1 MWQQNIFMN
10 TGQTPMVLIDRSA
23 RHVSPQILAKVEY
36 LNPSGS
42 HYCRVANTIVDH
54 AEKEKLVEP
63 GMTLVDWTNGSS
75 GIALAMA
82 AVTRGYKVLLV
93 VPDRISREK
102 QQLLRALGAE
112 IVITPSDARPGE
124 PRSCVNVAEN
134 LVQNLPHAFFA
145 NMYENDL
152 NRKVHRENTG
162 PEIWEQTEGRVTHL
176 FVPVLSGAMISG
188 LGRFMKAKRSEVKVI
203 GVEPEGSVYRELFH
217 TGRAGE
223 ASLYELEEAGGLW
236 KSNCWDADV
245 IDDIVQVSDRDA
257 FNCGREL
264 LRNDAI
270 FAGGSSGAV
279 LFASLRAGALLDESA
294 VIVSVLSDYGGYYL
308 SKMYNDEWMKEKG
321 FYRKVSSP
329 KDEITAE
336 DVVGLKTR
344 KELIFAHPEHTLSEV
359 FEMMRQHD
367 VSQVPVVSYGT
378 AIGSISE
385 NKILSILIEND
396 EAMNSK
402 VVGYMEQSFPVCD
415 SQTTISELSEKLQVS
430 TSGVLITLSDGTL
443 QLLTKSD
450 LIEALTQKSLL
461 RQSRNS

>member
-1 MWQQNIFMN
+1 MWQQDIFKM
-10 TGQTPMVLIDRSA
+10 TGQTPMVLINRSA
-23 RHVSPQILAKVEY
+23 RHIKPQVMAKVEY
-36 LNPSGS
+36 LNPSGT

-54 AEKEKLVEP
+54 AEKERLIRP
-63 GMTLVDWTNGSS
+63 GMTLVDWTYGSS

-93 VPDRISREK
+93 VPDKISREK
-102 QQLLRALGAE
+102 QQVLKALGAE
-112 IVITPSDARPGE
+112 IVITPSDALPGE

-134 LVQNLPHAFFA
+134 LVQNLPHAYFT
-145 NMYENDL
+145 NMYENEL
-152 NRKVHRENTG
+152 NRRVHIEKTG
-162 PEIWEQTEGRVTHL
+162 PEIWEQAEGGISHL
-176 FVPVLSGAMISG
+176 FVPVISGAMISG
-188 LGRFMKAKRSEVKVI
+188 LGRFLKTKRPEIKII
-203 GVEPEGSVYRELFH
+203 GVEPEGSIYRELFH

-223 ASLYELEEAGGLW
+223 TAGYELEEIGGLW
-236 KSNCWDADV
+236 ESAYWEASV
-245 IDDIVQVSDRDA
+245 IDDIVQVNDRDA

-279 LFASLRAGALLDESA
+279 LFAALRAGALLDESA
-294 VIVSVLSDYGGYYL
+294 RIVVIMSDYGGYYL
-308 SKMYNDEWMKEKG
+308 SKMYSDEWMKQKG

-336 DVVGLKTR
+336 DIVELKTR
-344 KELIFAHPEHTLSEV
+344 KDLICAHPEHTLSEV

-402 VVGYMEQSFPVCD
+402 VVGYMEQSFPVCG
-415 SQTTISELSEKLQVS
+415 SHTTISELSEKLQES
-430 TSGVLITLSDGTL
+430 ASGVLITLSDGGL

-450 LIEALTQKSLL
+450 LIEALTHK
-461 RQSRNS
+461 

>member
-1 MWQQNIFMN
+1 MWQQNIFMK
-10 TGQTPMVLIDRSA
+10 TGQTPMVLVNRSA
-23 RHVSPQILAKVEY
+23 RHVKPQIMAKVEY
-36 LNPSGS
+36 LNPSGT
-42 HYCRVANTIVDH
+42 HYCRVAHTIVDH
-54 AEKEKLVEP
+54 AEKERLIKQ
-63 GMTLVDWTNGSS
+63 GMTLVDWTYGSS

-93 VPDRISREK
+93 VPDKISREK
-102 QQLLRALGAE
+102 QQVLKALGAE

-134 LVQNLPHAFFA
+134 LVQNLPHAFFT
-145 NMYENDL
+145 NMYENEL
-152 NRKVHRENTG
+152 NRKVHIEKTG
-162 PEIWEQTEGRVTHL
+162 PEIWEQTEGGVTHL
-176 FVPVLSGAMISG
+176 FVPVISGAMISG
-188 LGRFMKAKRSEVKVI
+188 LGRFLKTKRPEVKII
-203 GVEPEGSVYRELFH
+203 GVEPEGSIYRELFH
-217 TGRAGE
+217 TGRAGQ
-223 ASLYELEEAGGLW
+223 ASAYELEEVGGLW
-236 KSNCWDADV
+236 ESKYWDAAV

-257 FNCGREL
+257 FNSSREL

-279 LFASLRAGALLDESA
+279 LFAALRAGALLDESA
-294 VIVSVLSDYGGYYL
+294 RIVSILSDYGGYYL
-308 SKMYNDEWMKEKG
+308 SKMYSDEWMKQKG
-321 FYRKVSSP
+321 FYTKASSP

-367 VSQVPVVSYGT
+367 VSQVPVVSYGA

-415 SQTTISELSEKLQVS
+415 SHATISELSEKLQES
-430 TSGVLITLSDGTL
+430 ASGVLITLSDGSL

-450 LIEALTQKSLL
+450 LIEALTHK
-461 RQSRNS
+461 

>member
-1 MWQQNIFMN
+1 MWQQNIF
-10 TGQTPMVLIDRSA
+10 TGTDQTSMVLINRSA
-23 RHVSPQILAKVEY
+23 RHIKPQILAKVEF
-36 LNPSGS
+36 LNPSGT
-42 HYCRVANTIVDH
+42 HYSRVANTIVDH
-54 AEKEKLVEP
+54 AEKEGLITP
-63 GMTLVDWTNGSS
+63 GMTLVDWTYGCS

-93 VPDRISREK
+93 VPDKISREK
-102 QQLLRALGAE
+102 QQVLKAMGAE
-112 IVITPSDARPGE
+112 IVITPSDALPGE

-145 NMYENDL
+145 NMYENEL
-152 NRKVHRENTG
+152 NRRVHTEKTG
-162 PEIWEQTEGRVTHL
+162 PEIWEQTEGAVTHL
-176 FVPVLSGAMISG
+176 FVPVISGAMIAG
-188 LGRFMKAKRSEVKVI
+188 LGRFLKAQRPEIKII
-203 GVEPEGSVYRELFH
+203 GVEPEGSIYRDLLH
-217 TGRAGE
+217 AGRAGKT
-223 ASLYELEEAGGLW
+223 AGYELEEVGGAW
-236 KSNCWDADV
+236 ESKFWDASV

-264 LRNDAI
+264 LRTDAI

-279 LFASLRAGALLDESA
+279 LFAALRAGALLDEDA
-294 VIVSVLSDYGGYYL
+294 RIVVILSDYGGYYL
-308 SKMYNDEWMKEKG
+308 SKMYSDEWMKQKG
-321 FYRKVSSP
+321 FYLKASSS

-336 DVVGLKTR
+336 DIVGLKTR

-402 VVGYMEQSFPVCD
+402 VVGYMEQSFPVC
-415 SQTTISELSEKLQVS
+415 SSHATISELSEKLQES
-430 TSGVLITLSDGTL
+430 TSGVLITLSDGNL
-443 QLLTKSD
+443 QLLTRSD
-450 LIEALTQKSLL
+450 LIEALTHK
-461 RQSRNS
+461 